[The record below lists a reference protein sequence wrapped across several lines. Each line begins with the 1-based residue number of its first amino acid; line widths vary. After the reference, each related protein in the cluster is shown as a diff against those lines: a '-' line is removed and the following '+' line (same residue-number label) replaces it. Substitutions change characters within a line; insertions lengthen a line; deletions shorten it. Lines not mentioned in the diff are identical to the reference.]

1 MNRRDFITAV
11 AASAGSVYAAMKAL
25 DLLDKPATAQDSP
38 SGRVPFQLQ
47 PTNANKRI
55 IILGAGLAGMC
66 SAYELGKVGYECQIL
81 EARDRSGGRCWTL
94 RGGDSFTEID
104 GQTQT
109 AQFDSDLY
117 FNTGPARIPYHHV
130 TIDYCKELGVPLEVF
145 VNVSRQQYYYQEDS
159 GSLSGRKVH
168 AREAITDMRGYV
180 SQLLAKAVDSDA
192 INAPLT
198 AEDKEKLIE
207 FLKTYGGLDPDLF
220 YKGSSRRGYTVPPS
234 AGLQEGEVADP
245 YDLSAL
251 IQLGFA
257 NYDVAQWDYNQQMTT
272 FQPVGGVDRIAQ
284 AFERQ
289 VGERIT
295 FNAQVK
301 EIRKTPDGVRI
312 VYADKSGNTLEA
324 TGDYCICTIPL
335 TVLRNIPSDFSPD
348 MHSAIA
354 NVDYYQIGKT
364 GLQFNRRFWE
374 EDEDIFGGITWT
386 NQTIN
391 QIWYPSYGYLSNKG
405 ILVSG
410 YNYGYEGF
418 DTEEDAI
425 AIGNLPVDERISLV
439 LSQGSKIHPQYN
451 NHFENGVSVFW
462 PKIPYNLGAWSKYT
476 TQTRQQYYPRLNQ
489 PDGNIYLAGEHLS
502 YLTGWMAGALESA
515 RLVTSKIAALS

>member
-251 IQLGFA
+251 IQL
-257 NYDVAQWDYNQQMTT
+257 DLS
-272 FQPVGGVDRIAQ
+272 
-284 AFERQ
+284 
-289 VGERIT
+289 
-295 FNAQVK
+295 
-301 EIRKTPDGVRI
+301 EI
-312 VYADKSGNTLEA
+312 
-324 TGDYCICTIPL
+324 
-335 TVLRNIPSDFSPD
+335 
-348 MHSAIA
+348 
-354 NVDYYQIGKT
+354 
-364 GLQFNRRFWE
+364 
-374 EDEDIFGGITWT
+374 
-386 NQTIN
+386 
-391 QIWYPSYGYLSNKG
+391 
-405 ILVSG
+405 
-410 YNYGYEGF
+410 
-418 DTEEDAI
+418 
-425 AIGNLPVDERISLV
+425 
-439 LSQGSKIHPQYN
+439 
-451 NHFENGVSVFW
+451 
-462 PKIPYNLGAWSKYT
+462 
-476 TQTRQQYYPRLNQ
+476 
-489 PDGNIYLAGEHLS
+489 
-502 YLTGWMAGALESA
+502 
-515 RLVTSKIAALS
+515 